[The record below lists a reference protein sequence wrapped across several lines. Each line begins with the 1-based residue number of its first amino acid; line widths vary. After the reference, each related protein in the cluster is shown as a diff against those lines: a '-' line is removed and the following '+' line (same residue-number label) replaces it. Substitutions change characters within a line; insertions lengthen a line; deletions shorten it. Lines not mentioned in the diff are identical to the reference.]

1 MIRQLPNLITI
12 VRLLLVPPVG
22 WLLWH
27 QDYGVALAVI
37 AIAGISDGIDGE
49 LARRF
54 DWRSRFGQFADPLA
68 DKLLV
73 AVMFVVLVVQQHI
86 PIWLAV
92 VVVLRDLVIV
102 GGAAAYRLLFD
113 DIEISPTFVSK
124 TNTVVQVV
132 LPILVLVTLLD
143 VPALSALVGAI
154 VEPWFFGL
162 VAVLA
167 VWSGLDYVIS
177 WSRKAITG
185 MHERGA
191 P

>member
-1 MIRQLPNLITI
+1 MIRQLPNLIT
-12 VRLLLVPPVG
+12 VARLVLVPPVG

-27 QDYGVALAVI
+27 QDYGVALVVI
-37 AIAGISDGIDGE
+37 AVAGLSDFIDGE

-86 PIWLAV
+86 PIWLAL
-92 VVVLRDLVIV
+92 VVVLRDVVIL
-102 GGAAAYRLLFD
+102 GGAGAYRLVFR

-124 TNTVVQVV
+124 ANTAAQVV

-143 VPALSALVGAI
+143 IPTLSGFVAATVD
-154 VEPWFFGL
+154 PWLFGI
-162 VAVLA
+162 AAAFA

-177 WSRKAITG
+177 WSRRAIDG
-185 MHERGA
+185 MQERGA

>member
-12 VRLLLVPPVG
+12 VRLLAVPPVG

-27 QDYGVALAVI
+27 QDYSIALVVI

-167 VWSGLDYVIS
+167 AWSGLDYVVS
-177 WSRKAITG
+177 WSRKAISG
-185 MHERGA
+185 MQEREA

>member
-1 MIRQLPNLITI
+1 MIRQLPNLIT
-12 VRLLLVPPVG
+12 VARLVLVPPVG

-27 QDYGVALAVI
+27 QDYGIALVVI
-37 AIAGISDGIDGE
+37 AVAGLSDFIDGE

-86 PIWLAV
+86 PIWLAL
-92 VVVLRDLVIV
+92 VVVLRDVVIL
-102 GGAAAYRLLFD
+102 GGAGAYRVVFR

-124 TNTVVQVV
+124 ANTAVQVV

-143 VPALSALVGAI
+143 ISTLS
-154 VEPWFFGL
+154 GL
-162 VAVLA
+162 VAAMVDPWLFGVAAAFA

-177 WSRKAITG
+177 WSRRAIDG
-185 MHERGA
+185 MQERGA

>member
-12 VRLLLVPPVG
+12 ARLVLVPPAG

-27 QDYGVALAVI
+27 QDYGVALVVI
-37 AIAGISDGIDGE
+37 AVAGLSDFIDGE

-54 DWRSRFGQFADPLA
+54 DWRSRFGEFADPLA

-73 AVMFVVLVVQQHI
+73 SVVFVVLVLQQHI
-86 PIWLAV
+86 PIWLVV
-92 VVVLRDLVIV
+92 VVVLRDVVIL
-102 GGAAAYRLLFD
+102 GGAGAYRLLFH

-124 TNTVVQVV
+124 ANTAVQVL

-143 VPALSALVGAI
+143 VPALS
-154 VEPWFFGL
+154 GL
-162 VAVLA
+162 VAALVDPWLFGIAAAFA

-177 WSRKAITG
+177 WSRRAIDG
-185 MHERGA
+185 MQERGA

>member
-73 AVMFVVLVVQQHI
+73 AVMFVVLLVQQHI

-143 VPALSALVGAI
+143 VPALSALVGAT

>member
-1 MIRQLPNLITI
+1 M
-12 VRLLLVPPVG
+12 LVPPVG

-27 QDYGVALAVI
+27 QDYGIALVVI
-37 AIAGISDGIDGE
+37 AVAGLSDFIDGE

-86 PIWLAV
+86 PIWLAL
-92 VVVLRDLVIV
+92 VVVLRDVVIL
-102 GGAAAYRLLFD
+102 GGAGAYRLVFR

-124 TNTVVQVV
+124 ANTAVQVV

-143 VPALSALVGAI
+143 ISTLS
-154 VEPWFFGL
+154 GL
-162 VAVLA
+162 VAAIVDPWLFGVGAAFA

-177 WSRKAITG
+177 WSRRAIDG
-185 MHERGA
+185 MQERCA

>member
-12 VRLLLVPPVG
+12 VRLLLVPPVA

-27 QDYGVALAVI
+27 QDYGVALVVI

-68 DKLLV
+68 DKLLI

-86 PIWLAV
+86 PIWLASLV
-92 VVVLRDLVIV
+92 ILRDVVIL
-102 GGAAAYRLLFD
+102 GGAAAYRLMFH

-124 TNTVVQVV
+124 ANTVVQVV
-132 LPILVLVTLLD
+132 LPILVLMTLLD
-143 VPALSALVGAI
+143 FPALSALASAI
-154 VEPWFFGL
+154 VDPWLFGVVGL
-162 VAVLA
+162 FA

-177 WSRKAITG
+177 WSRRAIDG
-185 MHERGA
+185 VQERGA

>member
-102 GGAAAYRLLFD
+102 GGATAYRLLFD

-143 VPALSALVGAI
+143 LPALSALVGAI